1 MKQKQRYK
9 THKHKSYYKE
19 GNGLAR
25 QNLLYTTGV
34 NVGMNDLEQSDAK
47 RHNKKNCVYY
57 DKNSAK
63 CVNIKC
69 HVNICVTASG
79 CTVYRQR
86 SE

>member
-25 QNLLYTTGV
+25 QNLLYTTGEI
-34 NVGMNDLEQSDAK
+34 DIEQSDTK

-57 DKNSAK
+57 YKNSAK
-63 CVNIKC
+63 WVNAKC
-69 HVNICVTASG
+69 HVNICTTASD
-79 CTVYRQR
+79 CTVYWQK